1 MTILRDVL
9 AELFSMFLGDVH
21 LSASILVVVALAA
34 GLIDLTGLHP
44 LVGGS
49 VLLVGC
55 LAAVA
60 IAVLATA
67 RHHRAERQASGTGT
81 Q

>member
-1 MTILRDVL
+1 MTILKDVL
-9 AELFSMFLGDVH
+9 AELVSMFLGDAN
-21 LSASILVVVALAA
+21 LSASILVVVAAAA

-67 RHHRAERQASGTGT
+67 KRHRAERQAARTAVL
-81 Q
+81 